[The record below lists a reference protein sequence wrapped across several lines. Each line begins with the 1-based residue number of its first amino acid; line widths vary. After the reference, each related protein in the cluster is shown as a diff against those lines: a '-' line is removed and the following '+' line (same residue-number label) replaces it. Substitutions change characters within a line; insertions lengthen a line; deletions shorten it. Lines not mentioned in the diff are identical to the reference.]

1 MNPYLHEALYEI
13 MMYWCIIITAP
24 GLLYML
30 LCGLDKLRNR
40 ILIAVDRRKRRKYGF
55 VLYSDNIP
63 GTNGYR
69 IRTRQ
74 EDFYVHHR

>member
-1 MNPYLHEALYEI
+1 MNPYLHDALCEI
-13 MMYWCIIITAP
+13 MMYWCVIITAP
-24 GLLYML
+24 GLIYLA

-40 ILIAVDRRKRRKYGF
+40 LRLYADRRRRHRNGF
-55 VLYSDNIP
+55 VLYCDNIP

-74 EDFYVHHR
+74 EGYHVHH